1 MTASLVEE
9 PFRLPGFSSCGTQAW
24 VLHDVWGVLGLGV
37 EPRFP
42 AVAGRLLTTGP
53 PGKSQVGSIY

>member
-1 MTASLVEE
+1 ML
-9 PFRLPGFSSCGTQAW
+9 R
-24 VLHDVWGVLGLGV
+24 DVWGILGLGV

-42 AVAGRLLTTGP
+42 AVGGRLLTTGP